1 MRTPLRDHAIN
12 TLAGVRLGRHLARP
26 VLREGPQP

>member
-1 MRTPLRDHAIN
+1 MRTHLRDHAIN
-12 TLAGVRLGRHLARP
+12 TLAGVRLGRHLACP